1 MKQNMQQ
8 IINALLSYYQ
18 NRIDLISNKKVRKLK
33 EFLQKSDELKIA
45 KLKKEIGKA
54 KI

>member
-1 MKQNMQQ
+1 MKQSKQQ

-18 NRIDLISNKKVRKLK
+18 NRIDLISNKKARKLK
-33 EFLQKSDELKIA
+33 ELFQKFDELKIA

-54 KI
+54 